1 MGMIE
6 TSVSRRTSVAV
17 GVILVVLFG
26 FLSLTRIP
34 VQLTPEVAQP
44 EITVRTIWAGAS
56 PQEVEREIVRR
67 QEDQLKS
74 VQGVVE
80 MKSESSDSRGQ
91 IVLTFRS
98 DEDMDAALL
107 KVSNRL
113 NQVRNIPEDADR
125 PVITTVNTGDSPIA
139 WFILKAS
146 PGNARDVRTYQDFA
160 EDVIKA
166 RFERVPGVA
175 TSNVFGGRER
185 ELQVVVD
192 PAKLSGVGLTLP
204 DLMRALDREN
214 ANVSAGSFDEGKR
227 RYVVRVLGELD
238 TPEAVESV
246 VLTTP
251 SGSRVFVGDVAE
263 ARFGYKKAVATVR
276 QNGEVG
282 LALNCLRESG
292 ANVLEV
298 MEGIREAVAE
308 LNAEALAAEGL
319 TLQQVYDETDYIES
333 AIDLVVQNLYIGG
346 TLAIF
351 VLLLFLR
358 AGSPTLIIA
367 LAIPVSV
374 IGTFIAMLL
383 LGRSFNV
390 ISLAGI
396 AFAVGMVVDNGIV
409 VLENI
414 YRRMQLG
421 EPRAR
426 AAVEGTREVW
436 GAILAS
442 TLTTM
447 AVFLPILFIQEET
460 GQLFRDIAIAITA
473 AVGLSLVV
481 SVTVIPSASVRI
493 LRAAAPGKGRFGP
506 RGLFGLVPMFS
517 RVTGLL
523 SGLVYVICGHIILK
537 VLTVV
542 VLTGASLA
550 MAFGLA
556 PKAEYLPEGNRNL
569 IIGLLLPPPGYNVQE
584 FEIIGKDLE
593 RTLAPLWEAETD
605 RPDLPGPAMESF
617 FYVARGRQIFMGART
632 KSPRRV
638 KELIPVLFR
647 ELRKVPG
654 MIAIVRQTSL
664 FSRALTA
671 GRSVEVEFS
680 GDRLEDLVQA
690 GGIGFGA
697 IRQAI
702 PGSQIRPIPSLD
714 LGNPEIQIVPDRVR
728 LADLGFTALDLGLVV
743 DALLDG
749 AKASDVLLEGSEVDL
764 TVTGDSGAVTG
775 FQDLE
780 TLLLRTPGGRSVTL
794 GSVARVELTSGP
806 EQINHV
812 ERQRT
817 ISLQVIPPAT
827 VPLQA
832 AMETIQGVVQGLD
845 SRGAIPAGVRTRL
858 AGTADKLTTTFRILR
873 SDFVLAVLITY
884 LLMASLFES
893 FFYPFVILFSVPLA
907 AGGGFLGL
915 WLVNRFVAPQALDM
929 LTMLG
934 FIILV
939 GTVVN
944 NAILVVHRTL
954 AGMRSEGLA
963 PREALRDS
971 VRTRVRPIFMSTTT
985 TVFGMLPLV
994 LFPGAGSELY
1004 RGIGAVVVGGLALST
1019 MFTLLLVPAV
1029 LSLFLDFARLFRR
1042 TPDAGVPL
1050 PDANGSTGGKQIRA
1064 VSADQRS
1071 PGYS

>member
-1 MGMIE
+1 MPLIE
-6 TSVSRRTSVAV
+6 ASVSRRTTVAV
-17 GVILVVLFG
+17 GVILITLFG
-26 FLSLTRIP
+26 FLSLRSIP

-44 EITVRTIWAGAS
+44 EITVETVWRGAS

-67 QEDQLKS
+67 QEDELKS
-74 VQGVVE
+74 VQGVLE
-80 MKSESSDSRGQ
+80 MKSESQDSLGR
-91 IVLTFRS
+91 IVLTFRTG
-98 DEDMDAALL
+98 ENMDAALL

-113 NQVRNIPEDADR
+113 NQVEGLPDDAER
-125 PVITTVNTGDSPIA
+125 PVITTVNSSDTPIA
-139 WFILKAS
+139 WFILKPL
-146 PGNARDVRTYQDFA
+146 PGNDRDIRTYQTFA

-166 RFERVPGVA
+166 RLERVPGVA
-175 TSNVFGGRER
+175 TANAFGGRER

-192 PAKLSGVGLTLP
+192 PAQLSALGLTLT

-214 ANVSAGSFDEGKR
+214 VNISAGSFDEGKR
-227 RYVVRVLGELD
+227 RYLVRVLGELD
-238 TPEAVESV
+238 DPEAVESV
-246 VLTTP
+246 VMLTR
-251 SGSRVFVGDVAE
+251 SGSRVFVGDVAT

-276 QNGEVG
+276 HMGEPAMV
-282 LALNCLRESG
+282 ANALRESG

-298 MEGIREAVAE
+298 MEGIREAVSE
-308 LNAEALAAEGL
+308 LNAGPLAAEGL
-319 TLQQVYDETDYIES
+319 FLTQVYDETEYIES
-333 AIDLVVQNLYIGG
+333 SIDLVLQNLYVGG
-346 TLAIF
+346 GLAIL

-358 AGSPTLIIA
+358 AFSPTIIIA

-374 IGTFIAMLL
+374 IGTFIAMLA

-390 ISLAGI
+390 ISLAGL

-421 EPRAR
+421 EDRDH
-426 AAVEGTREVW
+426 AAVTGTREVW
-436 GAILAS
+436 GAVLAS

-493 LRAAAPGKGRFGP
+493 LHAVGRKESGYGP
-506 RGLFGLVPMFS
+506 RGLFGLVPLFAWITD
-517 RVTGLL
+517 RL
-523 SGLVYVICGHIILK
+523 SNLVYWICGPGWWGFVRKL
-537 VLTVV
+537 LVV
-542 VLTGASLA
+542 VILTAASGA
-550 MAFGLA
+550 MAYFLA

-569 IIGLLLPPPGYNVQE
+569 IIGLLLPPPGYNVDE
-584 FEIIGKDLE
+584 FEQIGLQLE
-593 RTLAPLWEAETD
+593 ARFAPLWG
-605 RPDLPGPAMESF
+605 PDADELELPAIDSF

-632 KSPRRV
+632 RDPARV
-638 KELIPVLFR
+638 RDLVPVMLA

-671 GRSVEVEFS
+671 GRSVELEIS
-680 GDRLEDLVQA
+680 GDRLEDLVQV

-697 IRQAI
+697 IGQAI

-714 LGNPEIQIVPDRVR
+714 LGNPEIQVVPDRVR
-728 LADLGFTALDLGLVV
+728 LADLGFSAREFGTVV

-749 AKASDVLLEGSEVDL
+749 AKASDVLVDGTEIDL
-764 TVTGDSGAVTG
+764 TVTGDSGAIRG
-775 FQDLE
+775 LQDLD
-780 TLLLRTPGGRSVTL
+780 TVPLRSPQGRAVTL
-794 GSVARVELTSGP
+794 GSVARVLLTSGP
-806 EQINHV
+806 EQINHS

-817 ISLQVIPPAT
+817 ISLQVIPPET

-832 AMETIQGVVQGLD
+832 ALETIQEVVRDL
-845 SRGAIPAGVRTRL
+845 RAKNLIPPEVRTRL
-858 AGTADKLTTTFRILR
+858 AGTADKLTTTFAVLQG
-873 SDFVLAVLITY
+873 DFLLAVVITY

-915 WLVNRFVAPQALDM
+915 WLVNRFISPQPLDV

-944 NAILVVHRTL
+944 NAILVVHKTL
-954 AGMRSEGLA
+954 AGMREEGA
-963 PREALRDS
+963 GPREALRES
-971 VRTRVRPIFMSTTT
+971 VRSRVRPIFMSTTT

-1004 RGIGAVVVGGLALST
+1004 RGIGAVVVGGLAVST
-1019 MFTLLLVPAV
+1019 IFTLLLVPAV
-1029 LSLFLDFARLFRR
+1029 LSLFLDIARVFRR
-1042 TPDAGVPL
+1042 VP
-1050 PDANGSTGGKQIRA
+1050 A
-1064 VSADQRS
+1064 
-1071 PGYS
+1071 